1 MPYSELVST
10 KAATEAR
17 KTYRYLRL
25 GIVAMVVFLAASLVV
40 EANKA
45 PCLQTSISAYYY
57 TPVRSVFV
65 GGMIA
70 IGLCLVVIKGSTAI
84 EDLFLNIA
92 GMLAPVVA
100 LVPTADPGHCWSVV
114 PNPLPTDD
122 HGALAGWVV
131 ADIDNNMK
139 ALLLAGLFG
148 LVLAFV
154 IALFANGGPVGLAK
168 NVAPGTHAGLALAL
182 ALVGGGWWAFHYW
195 DGFEAHAHFYSA
207 IGMFGFLAF
216 AIASN
221 AVQRRKDPP
230 KVYFWLYTA
239 IALSMIGSGAVML
252 ALQSKLEHMVFI
264 LEATE
269 IALFATFWLVQT
281 KELWNDTIRDPTGG
295 PPTPPT
301 PTTPPTPP
309 PTPVPPTP
317 PTPPPVEPA
326 TQLP

>member
-1 MPYSELVST
+1 MPDSELVST

-25 GIVAMVVFLAASLVV
+25 GIVAMVVFLAASLAI
-40 EANKA
+40 EADKA

-70 IGLCLVVIKGSTAI
+70 IGLCLIVIKGSTAI

-114 PNPLPTDD
+114 PNPLPTDN

-131 ADIDNNMK
+131 ANIDNNMK
-139 ALLLAGLFG
+139 ALLFAGLFG

-154 IALFANGGPVGLAK
+154 IALFANGGPIALAK

-207 IGMFGFLAF
+207 IGMFGFLAI

-230 KVYFWLYTA
+230 KIYFWLYTA
-239 IALSMIGSGAVML
+239 IALLMIGSGAVML
-252 ALQSKLEHMVFI
+252 ELQSKFTHMVFT

-269 IALFATFWLVQT
+269 IALFAAFWLVQT
-281 KELWNDTIRDPTGG
+281 KELWNDTIRDPTVA
-295 PPTPPT
+295 
-301 PTTPPTPP
+301 TPP
-309 PTPVPPTP
+309 PPPP
-317 PTPPPVEPA
+317 PPPPVETP
-326 TQLP
+326 TQVP